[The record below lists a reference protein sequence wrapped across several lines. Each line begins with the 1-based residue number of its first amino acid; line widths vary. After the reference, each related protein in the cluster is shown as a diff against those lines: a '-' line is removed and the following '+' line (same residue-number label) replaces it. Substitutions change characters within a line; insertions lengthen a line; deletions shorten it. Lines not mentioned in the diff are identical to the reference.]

1 MRTQPVADHALER
14 RVRGLGRPV
23 REQDARLPAVQVR
36 FVGEQEV
43 EETPDGRLAVCYT
56 DNLPVLDLETGKM
69 LYETGALPWR
79 VWASF
84 SPDGRRL
91 AVPGRDGFVRLW
103 SLDMHS
109 EVARLP
115 VRGALVRFTADGHQL
130 VVISPEGELRVL
142 DGSPKAGAAR

>member
-1 MRTQPVADHALER
+1 MLTGRQEGGFQKVDADSGAVLREYDLKSELCRESVAGWELS
-14 RVRGLGRPV
+14 
-23 REQDARLPAVQVR
+23 
-36 FVGEQEV
+36 
-43 EETPDGRLAVCYT
+43 PDGRLAVCYT

-142 DGSPKAGAAR
+142 DASPKAGAAR

>member
-1 MRTQPVADHALER
+1 MDADSGAVLREYDLKSEFWGDSVAGW
-14 RVRGLGRPV
+14 GLS
-23 REQDARLPAVQVR
+23 
-36 FVGEQEV
+36 
-43 EETPDGRLAVCYT
+43 PDGRLAVCYT

-142 DGSPKAGAAR
+142 DASPKAGAAR